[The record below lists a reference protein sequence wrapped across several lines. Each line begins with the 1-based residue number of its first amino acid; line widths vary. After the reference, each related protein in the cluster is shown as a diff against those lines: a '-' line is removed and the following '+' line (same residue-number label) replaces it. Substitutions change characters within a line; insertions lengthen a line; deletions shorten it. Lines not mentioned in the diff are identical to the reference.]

1 MPPERHL
8 TSPTA
13 PTAKNKTL
21 VSFAFNMR
29 VTPRKNKHSRE
40 ALDAASSVGETTGE
54 EQQFREKAA
63 LAPSL
68 LSKQVEPRCN
78 SEKFLIFPVLSKKNG
93 GAIQR
98 TGLMVFTLKR
108 LDQKNLQVGT
118 NSENGGSL
126 NLEPCLEQ
134 QTIGSR
140 PISS

>member
-13 PTAKNKTL
+13 PTAKKKDTGL
-21 VSFAFNMR
+21 LCFNTR
-29 VTPRKNKHSRE
+29 ITPRENKHSRE
-40 ALDAASSVGETTGE
+40 ALAAASSVGETTGE

-78 SEKFLIFPVLSKKNG
+78 SEKFLIFPVLSKNNG

-98 TGLMVFTLKR
+98 TGLMVFPLKC
-108 LDQKNLQVGT
+108 LDQKIYKWGA
-118 NSENGGSL
+118 NSENGSL
-126 NLEPCLEQ
+126 DLP
-134 QTIGSR
+134 SV
-140 PISS
+140 S